1 MAQPV
6 NAFATND
13 AVGIREDLTDVI
25 YNVDPTETPFFSGVS
40 KVSAA
45 QTFHEW
51 QTDSLADASA
61 DNAAIEGDDTAPQA
75 ITPTVRLGNYC
86 EIPKKSFVISG
97 TLEAVN
103 KAGRNREAAYQKVK
117 KAKELR
123 RDFETS
129 LLSNR
134 ARSAGSDVAARRL
147 AGLGS
152 WIATNTSADG
162 GGSDPTGNGTDART
176 DGTTRAFTETLLKA
190 VLQSCWNEGGDPE
203 TIMVGSFNKQAFSA
217 FTGGATK
224 FDKTEDKKLTAAV
237 DVYVSDFGELT
248 VIPNRFQ
255 RPRDVWVL
263 QMDMF
268 AVATLRS
275 LFTEP
280 LAKTGDSEKW
290 HMLMEATLV
299 SRNEKASG
307 GVFDCTFA

>member
-6 NAFATND
+6 NTFATND
-13 AVGIREDLTDVI
+13 AVGIREDLTDII
-25 YNVDPTETPFFSGVS
+25 YNVDPTETPFFSGIA
-40 KVSAA
+40 KTSAD

-51 QTDSLADASA
+51 QTDSLADASG
-61 DNAAIEGDDTAPQA
+61 DNAAVEGGDTTPQA
-75 ITPTVRLGNYC
+75 TTPTVRLGNYC
-86 EIPKKSFVISG
+86 EIPKKSLVISG
-97 TLEAVN
+97 TLEAVK

-123 RDFETS
+123 RDFETA
-129 LLSNR
+129 LLRNG
-134 ARSAGSDVAARRL
+134 ARSAGSDVTARRM
-147 AGLGS
+147 AGMGS
-152 WIATNTSADG
+152 WLATNTSAG
-162 GGSDPTGNGTDART
+162 SGGSDPTGDGTDART
-176 DGTTRAFTETLLKA
+176 DGTQRAFTEALLKG

-224 FDKTEDKKLTAAV
+224 FDKTEDKKLTAAI
-237 DVYVSDFGELT
+237 DVYVSDFGELR

-255 RPRDVWVL
+255 RARDVWVL

-268 AVATLRS
+268 ACATLRS

-307 GVFDCTFA
+307 GVFDCSTA